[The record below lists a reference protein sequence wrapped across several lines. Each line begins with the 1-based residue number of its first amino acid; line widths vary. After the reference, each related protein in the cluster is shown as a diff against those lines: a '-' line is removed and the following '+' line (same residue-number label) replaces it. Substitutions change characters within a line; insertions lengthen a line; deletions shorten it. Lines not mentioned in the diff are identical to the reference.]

1 MIATRDEVNISML
14 VLGIQKERRIQ
25 GQSPSRARHQPSLGG
40 TELVVDRT
48 RPKAKE
54 ASLTVPLSILNREV

>member
-1 MIATRDEVNISML
+1 MIAFQDGVNISVL
-14 VLGIQKERRIQ
+14 VLRSQKERRIQ
-25 GQSPSRARHQPSLGG
+25 GQSPSRTVTDHLEGARNSSSIVP
-40 TELVVDRT
+40 

>member
-1 MIATRDEVNISML
+1 MIAVQDGVNISVL
-14 VLGIQKERRIQ
+14 VLGIQMKRRIQ
-25 GQSPSRARHQPSLGG
+25 GQSPSRAITDQLEG
-40 TELVVDRT
+40 TQNSSSIVP